1 MHRVK
6 LVDVKGGSTAFNSR
20 AAPFLLA
27 SIGLVLHRGGV
38 EVRSEKLVGTGMG
51 RMVSREGS
59 KAERFGEKIYRYYV
73 SS

>member
-1 MHRVK
+1 MY
-6 LVDVKGGSTAFNSR
+6 TAFNSR

-51 RMVSREGS
+51 WMVSREGS
-59 KAERFGEKIYRYYV
+59 KTGVLEKHNPLLDKLLGTLL
-73 SS
+73 SDQQQ